1 MKNVLAYLTEYKAKK
16 AELDRLDE
24 EVKAMKK
31 EITDYVL
38 SKVERDEKGKAKY
51 TCKPFTV
58 TVTLCK
64 RIGLDEKTIRELYPQ
79 IAKENETVTE
89 YDRVTVK

>member
-1 MKNVLAYLTEYKAKK
+1 MKNVLAYLTEYKSKK
-16 AELDRLDE
+16 AELDKLE
-24 EVKAMKK
+24 NEVKAMKK

-38 SKVERDEKGKAKY
+38 SKVERNEKGKAEY

-58 TVTLCK
+58 TITLCK
-64 RIGLDEKTIRELYPQ
+64 RIGLDEKTIRELYPD
-79 IAKENETVTE
+79 IAKANETVTE

>member
-38 SKVERDEKGKAKY
+38 SRVERDEKGKAKY
-51 TCKPFTV
+51 VCKPFTV

-64 RIGLDEKTIRELYPQ
+64 RIGLDEKTIRELYPS